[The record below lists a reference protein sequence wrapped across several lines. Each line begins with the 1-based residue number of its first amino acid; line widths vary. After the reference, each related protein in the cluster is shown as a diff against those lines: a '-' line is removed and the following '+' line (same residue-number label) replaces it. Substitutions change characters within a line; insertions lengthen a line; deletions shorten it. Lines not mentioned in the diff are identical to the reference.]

1 MGKGASARRG
11 APVLL
16 GRAQP
21 RPGPPRAKLTGS
33 RTMPAKAG
41 GSQERRKGQLVSRPG
56 AGSGQERRAV
66 PGGGSGEAGGLRAET
81 RREESSVKSMPDGR
95 LGSTARVSSVGVR
108 TRSPADPG
116 DGRHREKA
124 PRAGAGVWGVR
135 GSGEHRLSQ
144 PSRPPP
150 SRSALCQPGGCG
162 PRGSPGAEVLPGW
175 RMQSRH

>member
-21 RPGPPRAKLTGS
+21 HPGPPRARLTGS

-41 GSQERRKGQLVSRPG
+41 GSQERRKGRLVSRPG

-81 RREESSVKSMPDGR
+81 RREESSVKSVPDGR

-124 PRAGAGVWGVR
+124 PRAGAGVWGVLR
-135 GSGEHRLSQ
+135 GASPVPTLPPASFTLGSVPARRVRAQGQ
-144 PSRPPP
+144 PW
-150 SRSALCQPGGCG
+150 G
-162 PRGSPGAEVLPGW
+162 
-175 RMQSRH
+175 